1 MKKTYLISSTLA
13 LLVILGGTFLV
24 RGIGQPDDIALSDR
38 FTSSFLQEDLKTDE
52 GFHFFESQNGHYS
65 MWYPEGFY
73 LQDEPPSYISKDHY
87 ELLNLYED
95 GTDSNGIERH
105 IQIRYESG
113 ISADLVETNLNLLLK
128 DTAYNDEYIEL
139 DHQGNKIF
147 HGSSYQIIDEKN
159 VHTLPSQDHDAN
171 RYFALVVNQNKT
183 KHISVYY
190 RLNCLE
196 QATCKIDTKK
206 EESFFETFINHIEFR

>member
-1 MKKTYLISSTLA
+1 MVK
-13 LLVILGGTFLV
+13 
-24 RGIGQPDDIALSDR
+24 GIGQPNDIALSDR
-38 FTSSFLQEDLKTDE
+38 FTSSFLQEDIKTDE

-105 IQIRYESG
+105 IQVRYESG
-113 ISADLVETNLNLLLK
+113 MSSNLVETNLNLLLK

-147 HGSSYQIIDEKN
+147 YGSSYQIIDGKN

-171 RYFALVVNQNKT
+171 RYFALVVNQDKT
-183 KHISVYY
+183 KHISVYH
-190 RLNCLE
+190 RLNCIDE
-196 QATCKIDTKK
+196 SRGSCKIDDVI
-206 EESFFETFINHIEFR
+206 ERSFFETFINHIEFR